1 MLRFKISSV
10 ALVSGSRQ
18 ETQRLTGQGKAK
30 CISQA
35 PQGRED
41 VVLVI
46 LGPSMSPRFL
56 APDSRGFVLKKTFAL
71 SATKPGFC
79 QSILP
84 LLWSSCILV
93 APW

>member
-41 VVLVI
+41 TVLVI
-46 LGPSMSPRFL
+46 LGPMSPLFL
-56 APDSRGFVLKKTFAL
+56 APDSRGFVLKKRH
-71 SATKPGFC
+71 
-79 QSILP
+79 
-84 LLWSSCILV
+84 LL
-93 APW
+93 